1 MRGSINR
8 LSSATK
14 RFGVSKKSTLG
25 GSPKK
30 SLAEKKEDLIYLM
43 TDEPK
48 KRSSTGY
55 AISDDL
61 RLKWKQLGPLSVED
75 IERHLHEWAEEQDA
89 DDERPGRHPRDH
101 RYQHEPNESLKDGA
115 GGAASLPS
123 IEYGQD
129 VARERGWIPARERR
143 ADSAAL

>member
-14 RFGVSKKSTLG
+14 RFGNPKKSTL

-61 RLKWKQLGPLSVED
+61 RVKWKQLGPLTVED
-75 IERHLHEWAEEQDA
+75 IERHLHEWAEE
-89 DDERPGRHPRDH
+89 
-101 RYQHEPNESLKDGA
+101 
-115 GGAASLPS
+115 
-123 IEYGQD
+123 
-129 VARERGWIPARERR
+129 
-143 ADSAAL
+143 

>member
-1 MRGSINR
+1 MISRHEQIENDNRLYQNRKNTSIYSTPFQTATPKTSRSINSNMRGSINR

-30 SLAEKKEDLIYLM
+30 SLAEKKEDLVYLM

-89 DDERPGRHPRDH
+89 D
-101 RYQHEPNESLKDGA
+101 
-115 GGAASLPS
+115 
-123 IEYGQD
+123 
-129 VARERGWIPARERR
+129 
-143 ADSAAL
+143 SAQIDYSGLDIG